1 MRRIST
7 GVQGRPILG
16 RFFTLDNTINSITT
30 NSDLILAPDGTGR
43 VTTQSQVSFANT
55 AGSTNKDTGSLVVD
69 GGVGVEENINLG
81 GNIADGNG
89 FSTGT
94 QFLTFPSGDTSDRPS
109 SPSTGFTR
117 FNTDYNLLEV
127 YNGTKWIINGFQNI
141 DVTSAR
147 TAKAYESN
155 FVDTSS
161 GPITVTLP
169 DNPNKG
175 DEIRFFDVANTFDT
189 NALTIDRNGGNIMGA
204 SDDLFVNTESA
215 AFSLVFYNATAGWR
229 ILTV

>member
-30 NSDLILAPDGTGR
+30 NADLILAPDGTGR
-43 VTTQSQVSFANT
+43 VTTQSQVSFTNT

-94 QFLTFPSGDTSDRPS
+94 QFLTFPSGDISDRPS

-127 YNGTKWIINGFQNI
+127 YNGTKWVINGFKEV
-141 DVTSAR
+141 DVNSDR
-147 TAKAYESN
+147 TTLINETN
-155 FVDTSS
+155 WVDTSS
-161 GPITVTLP
+161 NPVTITLP
-169 DNPNKG
+169 ESPSKG
-175 DEIRFFDVANTFDT
+175 DEIRFFDVSSTFDI
-189 NALTIDRNGGNIMGA
+189 NALTLSSSSNIMGV
-204 SDDLFVNTESA
+204 SDDLIVNTVNA
-215 AFSLVFYNATAGWR
+215 AFLLVYYNASSGWR
-229 ILTV
+229 IFSV

>member
-43 VTTQSQVSFANT
+43 VTTQSQVSFTNT

-127 YNGTKWIINGFQNI
+127 YNGTKWIINGFKEI
-141 DVTSAR
+141 DVN
-147 TAKAYESN
+147 SN
-155 FVDTSS
+155 RPTLINETNWVDTSS
-161 GPITVTLP
+161 NPVTITLP
-169 DNPNKG
+169 ESPSKG
-175 DEIRFFDVANTFDT
+175 DEIRFFDVSSTFDT
-189 NALTIDRNGGNIMGA
+189 NALTISSTGNIMGV
-204 SDDLFVNTESA
+204 SDDLIVNTVNA
-215 AFSLVFYNATAGWR
+215 AFLLVYYNASSGWR
-229 ILTV
+229 IFSV